1 MSCKANRQT
10 PAAIFCV
17 CGVVFSYKMKSS
29 NSATDEEVESLLS
42 SIQSEIEDERL
53 QYNVLEHL
61 EDFLRLFQFNE
72 QLSQRLQTVQS
83 ELTLLVGRLQ
93 PSMVFS
99 SLARPEVAQMKP
111 KRLLPKRTATVC

>member
-1 MSCKANRQT
+1 
-10 PAAIFCV
+10 
-17 CGVVFSYKMKSS
+17 MKSS

-93 PSMVFS
+93 PSMVFT
-99 SLARPEVAQMKP
+99 SLLDQKLR
-111 KRLLPKRTATVC
+111 R